1 MPTIRILSDRVA
13 NQIAAGEVVE
23 RPAAVVKELVENC
36 LDAGATRIA
45 VEFRHGGRS
54 LMSVEDNGKGMD
66 RDDALLSLER
76 HATSKITE
84 AVDLDTLH
92 SFGFRGEALPS
103 IASVCHFELRT
114 RPAAAE
120 MGTEIVIN
128 GGKFVHVRDCG
139 MPPGTRIAVTA
150 LFNSVPARRKF
161 LKSDSTE
168 GAHLIQCVRFY
179 ALANPEVAF
188 TLVED
193 GRTIFRSP
201 ACTSLRER
209 VTEIF
214 GRQVAEALLPVEA
227 RGEGMRLTGLVGKP
241 GASRSTRH
249 EMITFVN
256 RRPVDTRTLSYA
268 LIESYQQLLPKGRY
282 PLAFLFLEIDPAAV
296 DVNVHPTKREVRFR
310 NDAAVRTFIVRS
322 LLEALRAAADEVGR
336 ALPPGATKVTPVA
349 VLEPVPS
356 NLRPPTMAD
365 ASTGAGLSPTRAEG
379 AAGGLAL
386 PQVTGGAG
394 AALQRSDAK
403 AAPLPSLVLPPPDGA
418 RADSSF
424 VPGIPVLGAP
434 LARPAPAVDALLTTT
449 EGGSRASSL
458 AALSMAS
465 SPLLHLRPG
474 SPVSGTAP
482 AAGLA
487 GWRHL
492 GTAHGDC
499 EIFETA
505 GGVVLLDRRA
515 ALERIFFEQ
524 LQSEFAEGHT
534 LSQRLLFAVPVE
546 LDPVATAMLVDQI
559 AFLAGHGLE
568 VAVFGRNFF
577 RIEAVPAWLDPAEAE
592 PFLRD
597 ILGRLRDG
605 QLDPR
610 RPEVAREQL
619 ARLAAG
625 RAVRGAGRTDTGG
638 ELAARLLGCAQP
650 LLTPGGQPT
659 LIELSRGELARRFQ
673 KDRC

>member
-1 MPTIRILSDRVA
+1 MPTIRILTDRVA

-23 RPAAVVKELVENC
+23 RPAAVVKELVENS

-120 MGTEIVIN
+120 MGSEIVVN

-139 MPPGTRIAVTA
+139 MPPGTKITVSA

-168 GAHLIQCVRFY
+168 AAHLIQCVRFY

-227 RGEGMRLTGLVGKP
+227 RAEGMRVTGLIGKP

-256 RRPVDTRTLSYA
+256 RRPVDTKTLSYA

-310 NDAAVRTFIVRS
+310 NDSAVRTFIVRS
-322 LLEALRAAADEVGR
+322 LLEALRAAADDVGR
-336 ALPPGATKVTPVA
+336 APLPPGATRITPLA
-349 VLEPVPS
+349 TL
-356 NLRPPTMAD
+356 PTMPTTVPTAQ
-365 ASTGAGLSPTRAEG
+365 AGVSPPPR
-379 AAGGLAL
+379 
-386 PQVTGGAG
+386 P
-394 AALQRSDAK
+394 
-403 AAPLPSLVLPPPDGA
+403 APLPAILLPAPSADRVGGNAVHPLTAGSGASLHNLTPLA
-418 RADSSF
+418 A
-424 VPGIPVLGAP
+424 AP
-434 LARPAPAVDALLTTT
+434 LARPAPALEPMPGDPADAPTPSTGLT
-449 EGGSRASSL
+449 
-458 AALSMAS
+458 
-465 SPLLHLRPG
+465 
-474 SPVSGTAP
+474 
-482 AAGLA
+482 

-499 EIFETA
+499 EIFETG

-524 LQSEFAEGHT
+524 LQREFTEGATH
-534 LSQRLLFAVPVE
+534 SQRLLFAVPVE
-546 LDPVATAMLVDQI
+546 LDPVAAAMLVDQV
-559 AFLAGHGLE
+559 AFLAAHGLE
-568 VAVFGRNFF
+568 VAAFGRNFF

-605 QLDPR
+605 HLDPR

-619 ARLAAG
+619 ARLAAT
-625 RAVRGAGRTDTGG
+625 RAVRGTGRTDTGE
-638 ELAARLLGCAQP
+638 ELAARLMSCAQP

-659 LIELSRGELARRFQ
+659 LIELSRGELTRRFQ

>member
-114 RPAAAE
+114 RPATAE
-120 MGTEIVIN
+120 MGTEIVVN

-227 RGEGMRLTGLVGKP
+227 KGEGMRLTGLVGKP

-322 LLEALRAAADEVGR
+322 LLEALRAAADDVGR
-336 ALPPGATKVTPVA
+336 ALPPGATKVVSLGPLPPPAPVF
-349 VLEPVPS
+349 
-356 NLRPPTMAD
+356 
-365 ASTGAGLSPTRAEG
+365 GAGSA
-379 AAGGLAL
+379 LA
-386 PQVTGGAG
+386 P
-394 AALQRSDAK
+394 R
-403 AAPLPSLVLPPPDGA
+403 AAPPAAAPGGPVLPAAVPMASLVLPPPTGA
-418 RADSSF
+418 QADSSF
-424 VPGIPVLGAP
+424 VPEIPAVGAP
-434 LARPAPAVDALLTTT
+434 LARPAPAVDPLLSDT
-449 EGGSRASSL
+449 EGGRRGASVV
-458 AALSMAS
+458 AASASS
-465 SPLLHLRPG
+465 SPLLQPRPAAA
-474 SPVSGTAP
+474 TA

-577 RIEAVPAWLDPAEAE
+577 RVEAVPAWLDPAEAE

-619 ARLAAG
+619 ARLAAT
-625 RAVRGAGRTDTGG
+625 RAVRGAGRTDTGR

>member
-1 MPTIRILSDRVA
+1 MPSIRILSDRVA

-23 RPAAVVKELVENC
+23 RPAAVVKELLENS

-84 AVDLDTLH
+84 AVDLDTLR

-114 RPAAAE
+114 RPATAE
-120 MGTEIVIN
+120 MGSEIVVN
-128 GGKFVHVRDCG
+128 GGKFVHVRECG
-139 MPPGTRIAVTA
+139 MPPGTRIVVSN

-168 GAHLIQCVRFY
+168 AAHLIQCVRFY

-256 RRPVDTRTLSYA
+256 RRPVDTRTLAYA

-282 PLAFLFLEIDPAAV
+282 PLAFLFLELDPAAV

-322 LLEALRAAADEVGR
+322 LLEALRAAADEVGG
-336 ALPPGATKVTPVA
+336 ALPAGATKVVP
-349 VLEPVPS
+349 LEPLPS
-356 NLRPPTMAD
+356 GLRPPSAEIQSPD
-365 ASTGAGLSPTRAEG
+365 ARP
-379 AAGGLAL
+379 
-386 PQVTGGAG
+386 
-394 AALQRSDAK
+394 
-403 AAPLPSLVLPPPDGA
+403 APLPAIVLPA
-418 RADSSF
+418 TSADRVGVNAVHPFCRSAESST
-424 VPGIPVLGAP
+424 PAAPSSGLTAP
-434 LARPAPAVDALLTTT
+434 LARPAPAVEPVLDNSAQ
-449 EGGSRASSL
+449 SASSV
-458 AALSMAS
+458 ATAS
-465 SPLLHLRPG
+465 GMRP
-474 SPVSGTAP
+474 V
-482 AAGLA
+482 AGLA

-499 EIFETA
+499 EIFETP

-524 LQSEFAEGHT
+524 LQREFADGHT

-546 LDPVATAMLVDQI
+546 LDPVAAAMLVDQI

-568 VAVFGRNFF
+568 VAAFGRNFF
-577 RIEAVPAWLDPAEAE
+577 RVEAVPVWLDPAEAE

-619 ARLAAG
+619 ARLAAA
-625 RAVRGAGRTDTGG
+625 RAVRGASRTDTGG
-638 ELAARLLGCAQP
+638 ELAVRLLGCAQP

-659 LIELSRGELARRFQ
+659 LIELSRGELTRRFQ